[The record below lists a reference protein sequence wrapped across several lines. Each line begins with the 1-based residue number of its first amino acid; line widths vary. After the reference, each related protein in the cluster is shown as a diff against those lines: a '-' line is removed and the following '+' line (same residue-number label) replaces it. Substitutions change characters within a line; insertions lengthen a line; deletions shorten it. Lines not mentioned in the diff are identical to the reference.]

1 MAATS
6 QILES
11 SLEHDRSSFS
21 LSQTLTWVFR
31 WIDAILSRTVCV
43 SCNDRKVSQLDI
55 LHLHISQQGVK
66 RWVGV
71 DSKCDIDG
79 WTNSSGSDSD
89 QKRESQLNTLTF
101 DPSYM
106 VEIREENNSIS
117 KFYYRS
123 LAEGQRARGQ
133 RGHVRKRSP
142 RWQLLGVRQK
152 NRSTLCLNFSST
164 TAANNAQFSRFRR
177 PSRLH
182 CLFGAKINE
191 KCQLCLP
198 DPSFLENWAGCT
210 SSWN

>member
-1 MAATS
+1 MSATS

-11 SLEHDRSSFS
+11 SLEHDRFSFS

-55 LHLHISQQGVK
+55 PNIHISQQGVK

-71 DSKCDIDG
+71 DSKRDIDG

-101 DPSYM
+101 HPSYM

-133 RGHVRKRSP
+133 RGHVRKRSS
-142 RWQLLGVRQK
+142 RWQPLGVRQK
-152 NRSTLCLNFSST
+152 NRSTLCLNFSSP
-164 TAANNAQFSRFRR
+164 TATKNAQFYHFRP

-182 CLFGAKINE
+182 CLFGTEINGNVN
-191 KCQLCLP
+191 
-198 DPSFLENWAGCT
+198 FVF
-210 SSWN
+210 